1 MLEIIR
7 LLRPLQWF
15 KNIFVL
21 APLFFSNNLL
31 KWELLQPTLIVFVA
45 FCLVSSS
52 IYCFNDIYDVEA
64 DRKHPRKCNRPIASG
79 AVSVRTGYIVMI
91 VCLVLATLL
100 LAYLLLLPKGGELGS
115 LSLGKG
121 GGIGLCFLLYWLMN
135 IAYCVKLKQ
144 YAIIDVFLIAMG
156 FVLRVLIG
164 GQAADIFVSEWLVL
178 MTFLLALFL
187 AFAKRKDDY
196 RIFEQTGTM
205 PRKSIVGYNAEFIDL
220 SVTIVATITIVC
232 YIMYTMSDTVIERM
246 GTRYLYL
253 TSIWVIAGLLR
264 HLQNMLVYKRSGS
277 PTKALVKDRFI
288 QLCIIGWIASFAA
301 IIYL

>member
-1 MLEIIR
+1 MYDLIR

-15 KNIFVL
+15 KNAFVF

-31 KWELLQPTLIVFVA
+31 KWELLLPTLIVFA
-45 FCLVSSS
+45 SFCLVSSS
-52 IYCFNDIYDVEA
+52 IYCFNDIYDVQA
-64 DRKHPRKCNRPIASG
+64 DRQHPRKKNRPIASG
-79 AVSVRTGYIVMI
+79 AVSVRTGYFAMI
-91 VCLVLATLL
+91 ACL
-100 LAYLLLLPKGGELGS
+100 LAGISFLFFPLTTHHSPLTIILLIVG
-115 LSLGKG
+115 
-121 GGIGLCFLLYWLMN
+121 YWLMN

-144 YAIIDVFLIAMG
+144 YSIIDVFLIAMG

-164 GQAADIFVSEWLVL
+164 GLAADIFVSEWLVL

-196 RIFEQTGTM
+196 RIFEQTGVM
-205 PRKSIVGYNAEFIDL
+205 PRKSIIGYNAQFIDL

-232 YIMYTMSDTVIERM
+232 YIMYTMSDSVIERM
-246 GTRYLYL
+246 GTHYLYL

-264 HLQNMLVYKRSGS
+264 HLQNMLVFNRSGS
-277 PTKALVKDRFI
+277 PTKALVKDRLI

>member
-64 DRKHPRKCNRPIASG
+64 DRKHPRKRNRPIASG
-79 AVSVRTGYIVMI
+79 AVSVRTGYITMS
-91 VCLVLATLL
+91 VCLVLAILILMYNHNGSSNFFTLHS
-100 LAYLLLLPKGGELGS
+100 S
-115 LSLGKG
+115 LFTLS
-121 GGIGLCFLLYWLMN
+121 GLIFYWLMN

>member
-1 MLEIIR
+1 MYDIIR

-15 KNIFVL
+15 KNVFVL

-31 KWELLQPTLIVFVA
+31 NGELLWPTLMTFAA

-52 IYCFNDIYDVEA
+52 IYCFNDIFDVES
-64 DRKHPRKCNRPIASG
+64 DRQHPRKSHRPIASG
-79 AVSVRTGYIVMI
+79 AVSVRTGYIIMVI
-91 VCLVLATLL
+91 CLLVGIALPNLRLSTLNL
-100 LAYLLLLPKGGELGS
+100 QISIILVG
-115 LSLGKG
+115 
-121 GGIGLCFLLYWLMN
+121 YWLMN
-135 IAYCVKLKQ
+135 VAYCVKLKQ
-144 YAIIDVFLIAMG
+144 YAIIDVFLISAG

-164 GQAADIFVSEWLVL
+164 GFAADIFVSEWLVL

-196 RIFEQTGTM
+196 RIFEQTGVM
-205 PRKSIVGYNAEFIDL
+205 PRKSIVGYNAQFIDL

-232 YIMYTMSDTVIERM
+232 YIIYTMSDSVTERM
-246 GTRYLYL
+246 GSRYLYL

-264 HLQNMLVYKRSGS
+264 HLQNMLVYQRSGS
-277 PTKALVKDRFI
+277 PTKALVKDHFI
-288 QLCIIGWIASFAA
+288 QLCIIGWIASFVA

>member
-1 MLEIIR
+1 MYDLIR

-15 KNIFVL
+15 KNVFVL

-31 KWELLQPTLIVFVA
+31 NQELLWPTLLTFVA

-64 DRKHPRKCNRPIASG
+64 DRQHPRKCKRPIASG
-79 AVSVRTGYIVMI
+79 AVSIRTGYIVMM
-91 VCLVLATLL
+91 VCLVASLL
-100 LAYLLLLPKGGELGS
+100 LTLVTSHLYLVTYH
-115 LSLGKG
+115 LSL
-121 GGIGLCFLLYWLMN
+121 IIASYWLIN
-135 IAYCVKLKQ
+135 VAYCMKLKQ
-144 YAIIDVFLIAMG
+144 YAILDVFLISMG
-156 FVLRVLIG
+156 FVLRVLVG
-164 GQAADIFVSEWLVL
+164 GLAADIFVSEWLVL

-196 RIFEQTGTM
+196 RIFEQTGVM
-205 PRKSIVGYNAEFIDL
+205 PRKSITGYNAQFIDL

-232 YIMYTMSDTVIERM
+232 YIMYTMSDSVIERM
-246 GTRYLYL
+246 GSRYLYL

-264 HLQNMLVYKRSGS
+264 HLQNMLVYQRSGS
-277 PTKALVKDRFI
+277 PTKALVKDHFI
-288 QLCIIGWIASFAA
+288 QLCIAGWIASFVA

>member
-1 MLEIIR
+1 MYDLIR

-15 KNIFVL
+15 KNTFVF

-31 KWELLQPTLIVFVA
+31 KWDLLWPTLIVFTA

-52 IYCFNDIYDVEA
+52 IYCFNDIYDVQA
-64 DRKHPRKCNRPIASG
+64 DRQHPRKKNRPIASG
-79 AVSVRTGYIVMI
+79 AVSIRTGYMVMTICLAMSIVLTFI
-91 VCLVLATLL
+91 PHSTSHISHSTIALILL
-100 LAYLLLLPKGGELGS
+100 G
-115 LSLGKG
+115 
-121 GGIGLCFLLYWLMN
+121 YWLMN
-135 IAYCVKLKQ
+135 IAYCMKLKQ

-164 GQAADIFVSEWLVL
+164 GLAADIFVSEWLVL

-196 RIFEQTGTM
+196 RIFEQTGVM
-205 PRKSIVGYNAEFIDL
+205 PRKSIIGYNAQFIDL

>member
-1 MLEIIR
+1 MYDIIR

-15 KNIFVL
+15 KNVFVL

-31 KWELLQPTLIVFVA
+31 NGELLWPTLMTFAA

-52 IYCFNDIYDVEA
+52 IYCFNDIFDVES
-64 DRKHPRKCNRPIASG
+64 DRQHPRKSHRPIASG
-79 AVSVRTGYIVMI
+79 AVSVRTGYIIMVI
-91 VCLVLATLL
+91 CLLVGIALPNLRLSTLNL
-100 LAYLLLLPKGGELGS
+100 QISIILVG
-115 LSLGKG
+115 
-121 GGIGLCFLLYWLMN
+121 YWLMN
-135 IAYCVKLKQ
+135 VAYCVKLKQ
-144 YAIIDVFLIAMG
+144 YAIIDVFLISAG

-164 GQAADIFVSEWLVL
+164 GFAADIFVSEWLVL

-196 RIFEQTGTM
+196 RIFEQTGVM
-205 PRKSIVGYNAEFIDL
+205 PRKSIVGYNAQFIDL

-232 YIMYTMSDTVIERM
+232 YIIYTMSDSVTERM
-246 GTRYLYL
+246 GSHYLYL

-264 HLQNMLVYKRSGS
+264 HLQNMLVYQRSGS
-277 PTKALVKDRFI
+277 PTKALVKDHFI
-288 QLCIIGWIASFAA
+288 QLCIIGWIASFVA

>member
-1 MLEIIR
+1 MVRDIIR
-7 LLRPLQWF
+7 LLRPLQWI
-15 KNIFVL
+15 KNVFVL

-31 KWELLQPTLIVFVA
+31 RGELLWPTLMTFVA

-64 DRKHPRKCNRPIASG
+64 DRQHPRKCKRPIASG
-79 AVSVRTGYIVMI
+79 AVSIRTGYIVMM
-91 VCLVLATLL
+91 VCLVASLILTLITSHL
-100 LAYLLLLPKGGELGS
+100 YLVTYH
-115 LSLGKG
+115 LSLIIAG
-121 GGIGLCFLLYWLMN
+121 YWLMN
-135 IAYCVKLKQ
+135 VAYCMKLKQ
-144 YAIIDVFLIAMG
+144 YAILDVFLISMG

-164 GQAADIFVSEWLVL
+164 GLAADIFVSEWLVL

-196 RIFEQTGTM
+196 RIFEQTGIM
-205 PRKSIVGYNAEFIDL
+205 PRKSISGYNAQFIDL

-232 YIMYTMSDTVIERM
+232 YIMYTMSDSVIERM
-246 GTRYLYL
+246 GSRYLYL

-264 HLQNMLVYKRSGS
+264 HLQNMLVYQRSGS
-277 PTKALVKDRFI
+277 PTKALVKDHFI
-288 QLCIIGWIASFAA
+288 QLCIVGWIASFVA

>member
-1 MLEIIR
+1 MTYDLIR

-15 KNIFVL
+15 KNVFVL

-31 KWELLQPTLIVFVA
+31 NVELLIPTLYAFAA

-64 DRKHPRKCNRPIASG
+64 DRQHPRKCKRPIASG
-79 AVSVRTGYIVMI
+79 AVSVKTGYVAM
-91 VCLVLATLL
+91 VCCLL
-100 LAYLLLLPKGGELGS
+100 LAVTIGVLGRIGMVC
-115 LSLGKG
+115 L
-121 GGIGLCFLLYWLMN
+121 IGLIGYWLMN
-135 IAYCVKLKQ
+135 VAYCMKLKQ
-144 YAIIDVFLIAMG
+144 YAIIDVFLISMG

-164 GQAADIFVSEWLVL
+164 GVAAHIFVSEWLVL

-196 RIFEQTGTM
+196 RIFEQTGVM
-205 PRKSIVGYNAEFIDL
+205 PRKSIVGYNAQFIDL

-232 YIMYTMSDTVIERM
+232 YIMYTMSDSVIARM
-246 GTRYLYL
+246 GSSYLYL

-264 HLQNMLVYKRSGS
+264 HLQNMLVFQRSGS
-277 PTKALVKDRFI
+277 PTKALVKDHFI
-288 QLCIIGWIASFAA
+288 QLCIAGWIASFVV
-301 IIYL
+301 IIYW

>member
-1 MLEIIR
+1 MYEVLR
-7 LLRPLQWF
+7 LIRPLQWF
-15 KNIFVL
+15 KNTFVL

-31 KWELLQPTLIVFVA
+31 KWELLLPTLLAFAA

-64 DRKHPRKCNRPIASG
+64 DRQHPRKCKRPIASG
-79 AVSVRTGYIVMI
+79 KVSVTVGYVTMFL
-91 VCLVLATLL
+91 CLALALTLTVASSML
-100 LAYLLLLPKGGELGS
+100 LGVSYWLTAIIAG
-115 LSLGKG
+115 
-121 GGIGLCFLLYWLMN
+121 YWLMN
-135 IAYCVKLKQ
+135 VAYCMRLKQ
-144 YAIIDVFLIAMG
+144 YAIIDVFLISMG

-164 GQAADIFVSEWLVL
+164 GLAASIFVSEWLVL

-196 RIFEQTGTM
+196 RIFEQTGVM
-205 PRKSIVGYNAEFIDL
+205 PRKSISGYNAEFIDL

-232 YIMYTMSDTVIERM
+232 YIMYTMSDSVIERM
-246 GTRYLYL
+246 GTHYLYL

-288 QLCIIGWIASFAA
+288 QLCIAGWISSFAA

>member
-1 MLEIIR
+1 MSDIIR
-7 LLRPLQWF
+7 LLRPLQWI
-15 KNIFVL
+15 KNVFVL

-31 KWELLQPTLIVFVA
+31 NWELLCPTLLVFVA

-79 AVSVRTGYIVMI
+79 AVSVRTGYITMV
-91 VCLVLATLL
+91 VCLVASLL
-100 LAYLLLLPKGGELGS
+100 LTILYSPLTTLIIAG
-115 LSLGKG
+115 
-121 GGIGLCFLLYWLMN
+121 YWLMN

-164 GQAADIFVSEWLVL
+164 GWAAGIFVSEWLVL

-196 RIFEQTGTM
+196 RIFEQTGIM
-205 PRKSIVGYNAEFIDL
+205 PRKSIVGYNAQFIDL
-220 SVTIVATITIVC
+220 SVTIVATITMVC
-232 YIMYTMSDTVIERM
+232 YIMYTMSDSVIERM
-246 GTRYLYL
+246 GSHYLYL
-253 TSIWVIAGLLR
+253 TSIWVLAGLLR
-264 HLQNMLVYKRSGS
+264 HLQNMLVYQRSGS
-277 PTKALVKDRFI
+277 PTKALVKDHFI
-288 QLCIIGWIASFAA
+288 QLCIVGWIASFVF
-301 IIYL
+301 IIYWH

>member
-1 MLEIIR
+1 MYDLIR

-15 KNIFVL
+15 KNVFVL

-31 KWELLQPTLIVFVA
+31 NQELLWPTLLTFVA

-64 DRKHPRKCNRPIASG
+64 DRQHPRKCKRPIASG
-79 AVSVRTGYIVMI
+79 TVSIRTGYIVMT
-91 VCLVLATLL
+91 VCLVASLL
-100 LAYLLLLPKGGELGS
+100 LTLVTSHLYLVTYH
-115 LSLGKG
+115 LSL
-121 GGIGLCFLLYWLMN
+121 IIASYWLIN
-135 IAYCVKLKQ
+135 VAYCMKLKQ
-144 YAIIDVFLIAMG
+144 YAILDVFLISMG
-156 FVLRVLIG
+156 FVLRVLVG
-164 GQAADIFVSEWLVL
+164 GLAADIFVSEWLVL

-196 RIFEQTGTM
+196 RIFEQTGVM
-205 PRKSIVGYNAEFIDL
+205 PRKSITGYNAQFIDL

-232 YIMYTMSDTVIERM
+232 YIMYTMSDSVIERM
-246 GTRYLYL
+246 GSRYLYL

-264 HLQNMLVYKRSGS
+264 HLQNMLVYQRSGS
-277 PTKALVKDRFI
+277 PTKALVKDHFI
-288 QLCIIGWIASFAA
+288 QLCIAGWIASFVA

>member
-1 MLEIIR
+1 MYDLIR

-15 KNIFVL
+15 KNVFVL

-31 KWELLQPTLIVFVA
+31 NQELLWPTLLTFVA

-64 DRKHPRKCNRPIASG
+64 DRQHPRKFKRPIASG
-79 AVSVRTGYIVMI
+79 AVSIRTGYIVMT
-91 VCLVLATLL
+91 VCLVASLL
-100 LAYLLLLPKGGELGS
+100 LTLVTSHLYLVTYH
-115 LSLGKG
+115 LSLIIAG
-121 GGIGLCFLLYWLMN
+121 YWLIN
-135 IAYCVKLKQ
+135 VAYCMKLKQ
-144 YAIIDVFLIAMG
+144 YAILDVFLISMG
-156 FVLRVLIG
+156 FVLRVLVG
-164 GQAADIFVSEWLVL
+164 GLAADIFVSEWLVL

-196 RIFEQTGTM
+196 RIFEQTGVM
-205 PRKSIVGYNAEFIDL
+205 PRKSITGYNAQFIDL

-232 YIMYTMSDTVIERM
+232 YIMYTMSDSVIERM
-246 GTRYLYL
+246 GSRYLYL

-264 HLQNMLVYKRSGS
+264 HLQNMLVYQRSGS
-277 PTKALVKDRFI
+277 PTKALVKDHFI
-288 QLCIIGWIASFAA
+288 QLCIAGWIASFVA

>member
-1 MLEIIR
+1 MYDLIR

-15 KNIFVL
+15 KNAFVL

-31 KWELLQPTLIVFVA
+31 NQELLWPTLLTFVA

-64 DRKHPRKCNRPIASG
+64 DRQHPRKCKRPIASG
-79 AVSVRTGYIVMI
+79 AVSIRTGYIVMT
-91 VCLVLATLL
+91 VCLVASLL
-100 LAYLLLLPKGGELGS
+100 LTLVTSHLNLVTYH
-115 LSLGKG
+115 LSLIIAG
-121 GGIGLCFLLYWLMN
+121 YWLIN
-135 IAYCVKLKQ
+135 VAYCMKLKQ
-144 YAIIDVFLIAMG
+144 YAILDVFLISMG
-156 FVLRVLIG
+156 FVLRVLVG
-164 GQAADIFVSEWLVL
+164 GLAADIFVSEWLVL

-196 RIFEQTGTM
+196 RIFEQTGVM
-205 PRKSIVGYNAEFIDL
+205 PRKSITGYNAQFIDL

-232 YIMYTMSDTVIERM
+232 YIMYTMSDSVIERM
-246 GTRYLYL
+246 GSRYLYL

-264 HLQNMLVYKRSGS
+264 HLQNMLVYQRSGS
-277 PTKALVKDRFI
+277 PTKALVKDHFI
-288 QLCIIGWIASFAA
+288 QLCIAGWIASFVA

>member
-1 MLEIIR
+1 MTWRQTE
-7 LLRPLQWF
+7 
-15 KNIFVL
+15 
-21 APLFFSNNLL
+21 
-31 KWELLQPTLIVFVA
+31 
-45 FCLVSSS
+45 S
-52 IYCFNDIYDVEA
+52 I
-64 DRKHPRKCNRPIASG
+64 RKCNRPIASG
-79 AVSVRTGYIVMI
+79 AVSVRTGYITMS
-91 VCLVLATLL
+91 VCLVLAILILMYNHNGSSNFFTLHS
-100 LAYLLLLPKGGELGS
+100 S
-115 LSLGKG
+115 LFTLS
-121 GGIGLCFLLYWLMN
+121 GLIFYWLMN

>member
-1 MLEIIR
+1 MYDIIR

-15 KNIFVL
+15 KNVFVL

-31 KWELLQPTLIVFVA
+31 KGDLLCPTLIAFVA

-52 IYCFNDIYDVEA
+52 IYCFNDIFDVES
-64 DRKHPRKCNRPIASG
+64 DRQHPRKSHRPIASG
-79 AVSVRTGYIVMI
+79 AVSVRTGYVLML
-91 VCLVLATLL
+91 VCLIAGIALL
-100 LAYLLLLPKGGELGS
+100 NFRFSSSNLQISAILVG
-115 LSLGKG
+115 
-121 GGIGLCFLLYWLMN
+121 YWLMN

-144 YAIIDVFLIAMG
+144 YAIIDVFLISAG

-164 GQAADIFVSEWLVL
+164 GLAADIFVSEWLVL

-196 RIFEQTGTM
+196 RIFEQTGVM
-205 PRKSIVGYNAEFIDL
+205 PRKSIVGYNAQFIDL

-232 YIMYTMSDTVIERM
+232 YIIYTMSDNVVKRM
-246 GTRYLYL
+246 GSRYLYL

-264 HLQNMLVYKRSGS
+264 HLQNMLVYQRSGS
-277 PTKALVKDRFI
+277 PTKALVKDHFI
-288 QLCIIGWIASFAA
+288 QLCIIGWIASFVA

>member
-1 MLEIIR
+1 MYDLIR

-15 KNIFVL
+15 KNVFVL

-31 KWELLQPTLIVFVA
+31 NQELLWPTLLTFVA

-64 DRKHPRKCNRPIASG
+64 DRQHPRKCKRPIASG
-79 AVSVRTGYIVMI
+79 AVSIRTGYIVMT
-91 VCLVLATLL
+91 VCLVASLL
-100 LAYLLLLPKGGELGS
+100 LTLVTSHLYLVTYH
-115 LSLGKG
+115 LSL
-121 GGIGLCFLLYWLMN
+121 IIASYWLIN
-135 IAYCVKLKQ
+135 VAYCMKLKQ
-144 YAIIDVFLIAMG
+144 YAILDVFLISMG
-156 FVLRVLIG
+156 FVLRVLVG
-164 GQAADIFVSEWLVL
+164 GLAADIFVSEWLVL

-196 RIFEQTGTM
+196 RIFEQTGVM
-205 PRKSIVGYNAEFIDL
+205 PRKSITGYNAQFIDL

-232 YIMYTMSDTVIERM
+232 YIMYTMSDSVIERM
-246 GTRYLYL
+246 GSRYLYL

-264 HLQNMLVYKRSGS
+264 HLQNMLVYQRSGS
-277 PTKALVKDRFI
+277 PTKALVKDHFI
-288 QLCIIGWIASFAA
+288 QLCIAGWIASFVA

>member
-1 MLEIIR
+1 MYDLIR

-15 KNIFVL
+15 KNAFVL

-31 KWELLQPTLIVFVA
+31 NQELLWPTLLTFVA

-64 DRKHPRKCNRPIASG
+64 DRQHPRKCKRPIASG
-79 AVSVRTGYIVMI
+79 AVSIRTGYIVMM
-91 VCLVLATLL
+91 VCLVASLL
-100 LAYLLLLPKGGELGS
+100 LTLVTSHLYLVTYH
-115 LSLGKG
+115 LSLIIAG
-121 GGIGLCFLLYWLMN
+121 YWLIN
-135 IAYCVKLKQ
+135 VAYCMKLKQ
-144 YAIIDVFLIAMG
+144 YAILDVFLISMG
-156 FVLRVLIG
+156 FVLRVLVG
-164 GQAADIFVSEWLVL
+164 GLAADIFVSEWLVL

-196 RIFEQTGTM
+196 RIFEQTGVM
-205 PRKSIVGYNAEFIDL
+205 PRKSITGYNAQFIDL

-232 YIMYTMSDTVIERM
+232 YIMYTMSDSVIERM
-246 GTRYLYL
+246 GSRYLYL

-264 HLQNMLVYKRSGS
+264 HLQNMLVYQRSGS
-277 PTKALVKDRFI
+277 PTKALVKDHFI
-288 QLCIIGWIASFAA
+288 QLCIAGWIASFVA

>member
-1 MLEIIR
+1 MTEIIR
-7 LLRPLQWF
+7 LLRLLQWI
-15 KNIFVL
+15 KNVFVL

-31 KWELLQPTLIVFVA
+31 NWELLCPTLLVFVA

-79 AVSVRTGYIVMI
+79 AVSVRTGYITMV
-91 VCLVLATLL
+91 VCLVASLL
-100 LAYLLLLPKGGELGS
+100 LTILYSPLTTHHSLLTMLIIAG
-115 LSLGKG
+115 
-121 GGIGLCFLLYWLMN
+121 YWLMN

-164 GQAADIFVSEWLVL
+164 GWAAGIFVSEWLVL

-196 RIFEQTGTM
+196 RIFEQTGIM
-205 PRKSIVGYNAEFIDL
+205 PRKSIVGYNAQFIDL
-220 SVTIVATITIVC
+220 SVTIVATITMVC
-232 YIMYTMSDTVIERM
+232 YIMYTMSDSVIERM
-246 GTRYLYL
+246 GSHYLYL
-253 TSIWVIAGLLR
+253 TSIWVLAGLLR
-264 HLQNMLVYKRSGS
+264 HLQNMLVYQRSGS
-277 PTKALVKDRFI
+277 PTKALVKDHFI
-288 QLCIIGWIASFAA
+288 QLCIVGWIASFVF
-301 IIYL
+301 IIYWH

>member
-1 MLEIIR
+1 MYDLIR

-15 KNIFVL
+15 KNVFVL

-31 KWELLQPTLIVFVA
+31 NQELLWPTLLTFVA

-64 DRKHPRKCNRPIASG
+64 DRQHPRKCKRPIASG
-79 AVSVRTGYIVMI
+79 AVSIRTGYIVMM
-91 VCLVLATLL
+91 VCLVASLL
-100 LAYLLLLPKGGELGS
+100 LTLVTSHLYLVTYH
-115 LSLGKG
+115 LSLIIAG
-121 GGIGLCFLLYWLMN
+121 YWLIN
-135 IAYCVKLKQ
+135 VAYCMKLKQ
-144 YAIIDVFLIAMG
+144 YAILDVFLISMG
-156 FVLRVLIG
+156 FVLRVLVG
-164 GQAADIFVSEWLVL
+164 GLAADIFVSEWLVL

-196 RIFEQTGTM
+196 RIFEQTGVM
-205 PRKSIVGYNAEFIDL
+205 PRKSITGYNAQFIDL

-232 YIMYTMSDTVIERM
+232 YIMYTMSDSVIERM
-246 GTRYLYL
+246 GSRYLYL

-264 HLQNMLVYKRSGS
+264 HLQNMLVYQRSGS
-277 PTKALVKDRFI
+277 PTKALVKDHFI
-288 QLCIIGWIASFAA
+288 QLCIAGWIASFVA

>member
-1 MLEIIR
+1 MYDLIR

-15 KNIFVL
+15 KNVFVL

-31 KWELLQPTLIVFVA
+31 NQELLWPTLLTFVA

-64 DRKHPRKCNRPIASG
+64 DRQHPRKCKRPIASG
-79 AVSVRTGYIVMI
+79 AVSIRTGYIVMT
-91 VCLVLATLL
+91 VCLVASLL
-100 LAYLLLLPKGGELGS
+100 LTLVTSHLYLVTYH
-115 LSLGKG
+115 LSLIIAG
-121 GGIGLCFLLYWLMN
+121 YWLIN
-135 IAYCVKLKQ
+135 VAYCMKLKQ
-144 YAIIDVFLIAMG
+144 YAILDVFLISMG
-156 FVLRVLIG
+156 FVLRVLVG
-164 GQAADIFVSEWLVL
+164 GLAADIFVSEWLVL

-196 RIFEQTGTM
+196 RIFEQTGVM
-205 PRKSIVGYNAEFIDL
+205 PRKSITGYNAQFIDL

-232 YIMYTMSDTVIERM
+232 YIMYTMSDSVIERM
-246 GTRYLYL
+246 GSRYLYL

-264 HLQNMLVYKRSGS
+264 HLQNMLVYQRSGS
-277 PTKALVKDRFI
+277 PTKALVKDHFI
-288 QLCIIGWIASFAA
+288 QLCIAGWIASFVA